1 MKTLFTI
8 TPEEL
13 EKYKDNVKKGLY
25 LKKAEKELPV
35 MPQTTDASQL
45 DNWRKDC
52 ENRMKLLSEEN
63 EMLQNRCERIELNER
78 VKVLFN
84 DEQRNAQE
92 LVNILKNQLDA
103 KDKIVLRLTKDVETF
118 KQKVDTTLADKI
130 WVDEK
135 NVMLEKENKAFKKKN
150 EILEM
155 QNDML
160 GQKNEELEKE
170 NNMLNKEKIS
180 LNEKISELEDSY
192 ASGSAGS
199 AVVESDEGAKVVNSD
214 AARENEAYKK
224 KIEEQDALIDDL
236 SNRLKNKSIP
246 MSSII
251 DGFRKLAQF
260 DSKDT
265 VSMVF
270 KSLCTM
276 LSKCTAWTNS
286 EEEILKIFV
295 GQNTPALGT
304 VNNYYGNGANHYDYH
319 KELTLKKEDN
329 KSIEKK

>member
-25 LKKAEKELPV
+25 LKKADKELPE
-35 MPQTTDASQL
+35 MPQATDALQI

-63 EMLQNRCERIELNER
+63 EMLQNRCARIELNEK

-84 DEQRNAQE
+84 DEQRDAQE
-92 LVNILKNQLDA
+92 LINILKNQLDA
-103 KDKIVLRLTKDVETF
+103 MNTKVKKLTKDVESYENKMNTVIED
-118 KQKVDTTLADKI
+118 KRWIEEKKV
-130 WVDEK
+130 
-135 NVMLEKENKAFKKKN
+135 MFEKENAAFKRQNK
-150 EILEM
+150 ILET
-155 QNDML
+155 QNELFEQKSAEL
-160 GQKNEELEKE
+160 GREINTLRLENK
-170 NNMLNKEKIS
+170 LLKEK
-180 LNEKISELEDSY
+180 NSEWEVMY
-192 ASGSAGS
+192 ATGFASS
-199 AVVESDEGAKVVNSD
+199 AVVESDEVAKVINSD
-214 AARENEAYKK
+214 AAQENEAYKK
-224 KIEEQDALIDDL
+224 KIEEQDALIDEL

-251 DGFRKLAQF
+251 DGFRKLAQI
-260 DSKDT
+260 DSKEA

-295 GQNTPALGT
+295 GQNIPVPGT